1 MLAGH
6 NIVRRRDLG
15 TLDFLAWS
23 RKEMREAWRHLQR
36 DRRRYRPNILRALYG
51 EATDDMDMLTPEFV
65 RKHAPAAMPV
75 PFAFLRNRKWH
86 QEARHRSAQWEARFY
101 ERFIQPLSRDT
112 VLVVVDFHY
121 L

>member
-6 NIVRRRDLG
+6 NIVRRRDLD

-23 RKEMREAWRHLQR
+23 RKEMRDAWRHLQR
-36 DRRRYRPNILRALYG
+36 DRRRYRKNILRALYG
-51 EATDDMDMLTPEFV
+51 EVADDLDMSAREFV
-65 RKHAPAAMPV
+65 EKHATAAMPV

-86 QEARHRSAQWEARFY
+86 QKARHRSAQWEARFY
-101 ERFIQPLSRDT
+101 KRFIQPLSPDT